1 VFGPLQLTSQWLD
14 IAKTGW
20 MMSFLKR
27 LLPKRFRKKGTT
39 IPVVRLHGTIM
50 AGGSQFKQTLNIASV
65 APMLDK
71 AFSKKDAPVVAIS
84 INSPGGSPV
93 QSRLI
98 FQRIRSL
105 AEEKDKK
112 VLIFVEDVA
121 ASGGYMIALAGDEI
135 FADLTSIVGS
145 IGVVSGGFGFP
156 ELLRK
161 IGVERRV
168 YTAGENKAILDPFQP
183 EKEGDIEYLKTLQLE
198 IHKVFIDMVKLRR
211 GSRLAEDATI
221 FSGLFWTGTRGL
233 DLGLIDG
240 LGDMRDVLKRRYG
253 KDTKLELIGGTRTL
267 FGKRVPGVSLVG
279 INGGEIAAAATVGLA
294 EGLEERALWSRYGL

>member
-1 VFGPLQLTSQWLD
+1 
-14 IAKTGW
+14 
-20 MMSFLKR
+20 MSFLKR
-27 LLPKRFRKKGTT
+27 LVPKRFRSKAVT

-50 AGGSQFKQTLNIASV
+50 AGASQLKQPLNLASV
-65 APMLDK
+65 APALEK
-71 AFSKKDAPVVAIS
+71 AFASKKAPAVAIS
-84 INSPGGSPV
+84 VNSPGGSPV

-98 FQRIRSL
+98 FQRIRAL

-135 FADLTSIVGS
+135 FADPTSIVGS

-156 ELLRK
+156 ELLKK

-168 YTAGENKAILDPFQP
+168 YTAGENKVILDPFKP

-198 IHKVFIDMVKLRR
+198 IHRVFIDMVKARR
-211 GSRLAEDATI
+211 GSRLADDETI
-221 FSGLFWTGTRGL
+221 FSGLFWTGQRGL

-240 LGDMRDVLKRRYG
+240 MGDMLDVIRRRYG
-253 KDTKLELIGGTRTL
+253 KDAKLELIGGARTL
-267 FGKRVPGVSLVG
+267 FGRKVPGVTLG
-279 INGGEIAAAATVGLA
+279 AGQAGDFAAAAAAGIAASV
-294 EGLEERALWSRYGL
+294 EERALWSRYGL

>member
-1 VFGPLQLTSQWLD
+1 MAG
-14 IAKTGW
+14 
-20 MMSFLKR
+20 FLKR
-27 LLPKRFRKKGTT
+27 LMPKRFRKQGVTV
-39 IPVVRLHGTIM
+39 PVVRLQGAIM
-50 AGGSQFKQTLNIASV
+50 AGGSQFKQSLNLANV

-98 FQRIRSL
+98 FQRIRALS
-105 AEEKDKK
+105 EEKNKK

-135 FADLTSIVGS
+135 FADPTSIVGS

-156 ELLRK
+156 ELLK
-161 IGVERRV
+161 KVGVERRV

-183 EKEGDIEYLKTLQLE
+183 EKEGDIEYLKSLQLE
-198 IHKVFIDMVKLRR
+198 IHKVFIDMVKMRR
-211 GSRLAEDATI
+211 GERLADDTTI
-221 FSGLFWTGTRGL
+221 FSGLFWSGQRGL

-240 LGDMRDVLKRRYG
+240 LGDMREVIKRRYG
-253 KDTKLELIGGTRTL
+253 KDAKLELIGSARSL
-267 FGKRVPGVSLVG
+267 FGKRVPGVVFGAGAGAS
-279 INGGEIAAAATVGLA
+279 EIAAGAALGLA
-294 EGLEERALWSRYGL
+294 ASLEERALWSRYGL

>member
-1 VFGPLQLTSQWLD
+1 MGFLT
-14 IAKTGW
+14 
-20 MMSFLKR
+20 R
-27 LLPKRFRKKGTT
+27 LVPKRFRKKGTV

-50 AGGSQFKQTLNIASV
+50 AGGSQFKPALNLATV

-71 AFSKKDAPVVAIS
+71 AFSKKDSPVVAIS

-98 FQRIRSL
+98 FQRIRAL

-135 FADLTSIVGS
+135 FADPTSIVGS

-161 IGVERRV
+161 VGVERRV
-168 YTAGENKAILDPFQP
+168 YTAGENKVILDPFQP
-183 EKEGDIEYLKTLQLE
+183 EKEGDVEYLKTLQLE
-198 IHKVFIDMVKLRR
+198 IHKVFIEMVKMRR
-211 GSRLAEDATI
+211 GERLGDDATI
-221 FSGLFWTGTRGL
+221 FSGLFWTGMRGV

-240 LGDMRDVLKRRYG
+240 LGDMRDVLKRRFG
-253 KDTKLELIGGTRTL
+253 KDARLELIGGSRSL
-267 FGKRVPGVSLVG
+267 FGRRIPGVSAAGAPL
-279 INGGEIAAAATVGLA
+279 GELAAGAVSGLA
-294 EGLEERALWSRYGL
+294 EGLEEKALWSRYGL